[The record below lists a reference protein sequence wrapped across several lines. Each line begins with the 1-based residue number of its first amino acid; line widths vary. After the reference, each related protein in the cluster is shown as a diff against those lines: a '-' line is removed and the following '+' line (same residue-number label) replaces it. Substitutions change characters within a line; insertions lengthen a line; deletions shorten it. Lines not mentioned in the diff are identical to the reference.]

1 MVNGVSLT
9 PLGTQ
14 LSRNC
19 DLMSS
24 WNNNRLTQGNRVFI
38 RIRELCREYT
48 RRSRKKEPLVGI
60 EGDSGSG
67 TLALLGFRLEAEQDK
82 PEVVRIG
89 IESPDPERH
98 AFAKSMHMA
107 YLQRKLVP
115 SRHAS
120 LRSDTTRAVT
130 ANCKEGD
137 VLVSNEIWRSNAP
150 KIDNVLP
157 LAETTLPIP
166 SVARSYK
173 AEDAASELKRV
184 QFISATAAPV
194 SKSEVHFTDELPESQ
209 RIELRT
215 NTPGPARL
223 VQEIKT
229 VEVC

>member
-1 MVNGVSLT
+1 MYSFPPESSAEST
-9 PLGTQ
+9 PEEAEEKL
-14 LSRNC
+14 
-19 DLMSS
+19 
-24 WNNNRLTQGNRVFI
+24 
-38 RIRELCREYT
+38 
-48 RRSRKKEPLVGI
+48 EPLVGI
-60 EGDSGSG
+60 KGDSGSG
-67 TLALLGFRLEAEQDK
+67 TPALLGFRLEAEQDK

-107 YLQRKLVP
+107 YLQRKLVR

-137 VLVSNEIWRSNAP
+137 VLVSNEIGRSNAP

-166 SVARSYK
+166 SVAGSCK

-184 QFISATAAPV
+184 PFIRVTVAPV
-194 SKSEVHFTDELPESQ
+194 STSAVHFTIFFLIQ
-209 RIELRT
+209 KYVLR
-215 NTPGPARL
+215 GSY
-223 VQEIKT
+223 Q
-229 VEVC
+229 